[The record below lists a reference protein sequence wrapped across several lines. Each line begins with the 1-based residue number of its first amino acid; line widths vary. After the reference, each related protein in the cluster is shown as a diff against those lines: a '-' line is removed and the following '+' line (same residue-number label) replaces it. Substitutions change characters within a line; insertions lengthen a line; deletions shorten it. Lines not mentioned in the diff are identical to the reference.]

1 MSAPFVGIDVAKDHL
16 DVHVRPDGLTF
27 RLPNDE
33 AGVAG
38 LVERLAAL
46 RPALVVLEA
55 TGGLQGPAAAALGVA
70 GLPVAVVN
78 PRQVRRFAEGHGR
91 LAKTDALDAATL
103 ALFADQ
109 VRPDP
114 RPLPDAAARELAGL
128 LGRRRQLLQMRL
140 AEQQRLAAA
149 AGRIAKDI
157 RAHVAYLDRQLGR
170 VDGDLA
176 AAIRATP
183 VWRERDD
190 LLQSVP
196 GVGPQVARVLIAE
209 LPELGSAPSRQLAA
223 LVGLAP
229 FSRDSGRVRGR
240 RRIFGGRAGVRS
252 ALYMAAL
259 VGVRFNPVLRAA
271 YDRLLARGK
280 AKKVALVAV
289 ARRLLT
295 ILNAML
301 RHRQP
306 WDEKRFAP
314 A

>member
-16 DVHVRPDGLTF
+16 DVHVRPTGLTF

-33 AGVAG
+33 GGVAD
-38 LVERLAAL
+38 LVARLAAAG
-46 RPALVVLEA
+46 PALVVLEA
-55 TGGLQGPAAAALGVA
+55 TGGLQGPAVAALGVA

-114 RPLPDAAARELAGL
+114 RPLPDAAAQELAGL

-149 AGRIAKDI
+149 AGRIARDI
-157 RAHVAYLDRQLGR
+157 RAHVAYLDKQIGR
-170 VDGDLA
+170 LDDDLA

-229 FSRDSGRVRGR
+229 FNRDSGRVRGR

-259 VGVRFNPVLRAA
+259 VGVRFNPALRAA

-280 AKKVALVAV
+280 PKKVALVAV